1 MNKTVLIFLVWL
13 LLVVTIREP
22 PVLRSVKDKY
32 KLLRQEL
39 IRTGRFKCIH
49 HKVIITGMNKKGSNG
64 DVGYNVNKGYE
75 IFLCLKGDE
84 NAVMHVLLH
93 ELSHITVTEYDHSSK
108 FWNNLKEIKE
118 IAKKIGI
125 YQTISSQKFCDG
137 IISD

>member
-1 MNKTVLIFLVWL
+1 
-13 LLVVTIREP
+13 
-22 PVLRSVKDKY
+22 
-32 KLLRQEL
+32 
-39 IRTGRFKCIH
+39 
-49 HKVIITGMNKKGSNG
+49 MNKKGANG